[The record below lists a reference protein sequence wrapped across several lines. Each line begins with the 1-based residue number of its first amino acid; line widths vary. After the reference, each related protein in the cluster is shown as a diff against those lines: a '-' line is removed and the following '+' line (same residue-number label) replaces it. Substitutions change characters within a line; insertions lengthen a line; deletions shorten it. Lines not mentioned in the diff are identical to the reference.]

1 LAYGRCQV
9 SLKPSA
15 VVLAC
20 PQRWES
26 SHPEDLRTGVPT
38 GKLTGSEDSRD
49 RVALG
54 TGRVGLSRRAQELD
68 VEYYFIEDESPTVI
82 EQTPQNTQFLE
93 PLSW

>member
-1 LAYGRCQV
+1 MVVCQV

-15 VVLAC
+15 VVIAC
-20 PQRWES
+20 PHWWEL

-38 GKLTGSEDSRD
+38 GKLIGSEDSRD

-54 TGRVGLSRRAQELD
+54 TGQIGLPRRAQELGAK
-68 VEYYFIEDESPTVI
+68 YYFIEDESPTVI
-82 EQTPQNTQFLE
+82 EQIPQNTRFLE

>member
-1 LAYGRCQV
+1 MVVCQV

-20 PQRWES
+20 PHRWEL
-26 SHPEDLRTGVPT
+26 SHPKDPRLGVPT

-54 TGRVGLSRRAQELD
+54 IGRIGLSRRAQELD
-68 VEYYFIEDESPTVI
+68 VKYYFIEDESPTVI
-82 EQTPQNTQFLE
+82 EQTPQNTRFLE
-93 PLSW
+93 PLPW